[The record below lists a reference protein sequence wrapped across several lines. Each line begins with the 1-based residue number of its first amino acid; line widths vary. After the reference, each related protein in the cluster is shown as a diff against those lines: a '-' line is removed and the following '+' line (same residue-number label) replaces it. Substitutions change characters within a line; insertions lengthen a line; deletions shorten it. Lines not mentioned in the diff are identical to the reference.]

1 MYTQRKTTLLRWHF
15 EFGAISISPP
25 VCSLPFRFLS
35 MQDIA
40 ASSWVATR
48 SVAWSN
54 RHLAGWAIDQQNHA
68 SIIFNPLPYKKSNIF
83 NICQKSQLLSKLGDT
98 HTHKKNGN
106 HFPVWVSYEHSWPNL
121 GLMGLHT
128 LSNLEDLKA
137 MTPHHH
143 PPKSKVLGI
152 GSLAGHS
159 LAHAR
164 STSIAVR
171 WRFGPGP
178 DGPRQNLTLSLVTK
192 HDWLGNPFRFWGCIN
207 RFWGCINQAM
217 YPNDE

>member
-1 MYTQRKTTLLRWHF
+1 MHNVYTEKNNFAALAF
-15 EFGAISISPP
+15 KKIGAISISPP

-68 SIIFNPLPYKKSNIF
+68 SIIFNPLPYKRSNIF
-83 NICQKSQLLSKLGDT
+83 NICQRSQLLSKLGDT
-98 HTHKKNGN
+98 HTHKRKGN

-137 MTPHHH
+137 MTPDHH

-164 STSIAVR
+164 ITSIAVR
-171 WRFGPGP
+171 WRFRPGP
-178 DGPRQNLTLSLVTK
+178 DGPGQNLTLSL
-192 HDWLGNPFRFWGCIN
+192 G
-207 RFWGCINQAM
+207 NQAWLAEKSFSFLGM
-217 YPNDE
+217 HRSSDVPKRWIN

>member
-1 MYTQRKTTLLRWHF
+1 MLQSS
-15 EFGAISISPP
+15 SIHCHTKKVTYSTY
-25 VCSLPFRFLS
+25 VKDHNTV
-35 MQDIA
+35 Q
-40 ASSWVATR
+40 
-48 SVAWSN
+48 AW
-54 RHLAGWAIDQQNHA
+54 RH
-68 SIIFNPLPYKKSNIF
+68 
-83 NICQKSQLLSKLGDT
+83 T
-98 HTHKKNGN
+98 HTHTQKKKGN

-171 WRFGPGP
+171 WRFSPGP
-178 DGPRQNLTLSLVTK
+178 DGARQNRRLNPWVTR
-192 HDWLGNPFRFWGCIN
+192 HDWLGNPFPFWGCID
-207 RFWGCINQAM
+207 QAM

>member
-25 VCSLPFRFLS
+25 VCSLPVRFLS

-40 ASSWVATR
+40 ASSWVATI

-54 RHLAGWAIDQQNHA
+54 CHLAGWAIDQQNHA

-83 NICQKSQLLSKLGDT
+83 NICQRSKYCPSLET
-98 HTHKKNGN
+98 HTHTQKKGN

-171 WRFGPGP
+171 WRFSPGP
-178 DGPRQNLTLSLVTK
+178 DGARQNRRLNPWVTR
-192 HDWLGNPFRFWGCIN
+192 HDWLGNPFPFWGCID
-207 RFWGCINQAM
+207 QAM